1 MRDPEYPKNQ
11 LRMNQGTRMQNGTL
25 GMLKYRTQKDHNMNV
40 SMVAGDKKDTVPVI
54 ILNSISPDGLIQG
67 QMVQ

>member
-1 MRDPEYPKNQ
+1 
-11 LRMNQGTRMQNGTL
+11 MQNGTL
-25 GMLKYRTQKDHNMNV
+25 GMLKCRTQKDHNMNV

-54 ILNSISPDGLIQG
+54 ILNSISPDGPIQG

>member
-11 LRMNQGTRMQNGTL
+11 LMMNQGTRMQNGTL

-54 ILNSISPDGLIQG
+54 ILNSISPDGPIQG